1 MNTTPAAPDSSTP
14 DPSAPNASAPAAPA
28 APKKRVSRG
37 TDIALTIVFLVLQVA
52 LVIALLLPALFL
64 AMASDGCGEGCN
76 LGVIQAGFYVALF
89 GPGVVFIANLI
100 VSIVFL
106 AQKRTSWLLSLLG
119 AVASLLVFLLGV
131 ALVFVQ
137 TG

>member
-1 MNTTPAAPDSSTP
+1 MTTTPPASDSTGPAKTTTNTP
-14 DPSAPNASAPAAPA
+14 VPA

-37 TDIALTIVFLVLQVA
+37 TDIALTIVFLALQVA
-52 LVIALLLPALFL
+52 LVIALVLPALFL
-64 AMASDGCGEGCN
+64 AMASAGCGEGCN
-76 LGVIQAGFYVALF
+76 LGVIQAGFYVAVF

-106 AQKRTSWLLSLLG
+106 VQKRTAWLLSLLG

>member
-1 MNTTPAAPDSSTP
+1 MTNTPATPDSPASTTPIASV
-14 DPSAPNASAPAAPA
+14 PSEPQ
-28 APKKRVSRG
+28 KRMSRG
-37 TDIALTIVFLVLQVA
+37 TDIALTIVFLVLQVT
-52 LVIALLLPALFL
+52 LVIALVLPALFL

-76 LGVIQAGFYVALF
+76 LGVIQAGFFVALF

-100 VSIVFL
+100 VSIIFL
-106 AQKRTSWLLSLLG
+106 ARKRTSWLLSLLG
-119 AVASLLVFLLGV
+119 GVASLLVFLLGV

>member
-1 MNTTPAAPDSSTP
+1 MTNTPATADSPASSTP
-14 DPSAPNASAPAAPA
+14 GVSEST
-28 APKKRVSRG
+28 APKRGVSRG
-37 TDIALTIVFLVLQVA
+37 TDIALTIVFLVLQVT
-52 LVIALLLPALFL
+52 LVIALVLPALFL

-119 AVASLLVFLLGV
+119 GVASLLVFLLCV

>member
-1 MNTTPAAPDSSTP
+1 MTTLPPAGGDAGPAQTTS
-14 DPSAPNASAPAAPA
+14 ASAPGPA
-28 APKKRVSRG
+28 APKKRMPRG